1 MEHSG
6 KEKANHWTTR
16 FQASSPQE
24 RKIQGLAVFG
34 DKRNIHLAAHCR
46 KPASGMKL
54 EAGVRL
60 VEWSWLR
67 L

>member
-6 KEKANHWTTR
+6 KKTNRWTTR

-24 RKIQGLAVFG
+24 RKIQRLVVFG
-34 DKRNIHLAAHCR
+34 DIRNIHLAVHYR
-46 KPASGMKL
+46 KPASGLKL

-60 VEWSWLR
+60 IEWSSLR